1 MLLSSIV
8 LIFFFLIFC
17 CYNAFIIISFLAVVS
32 RSVPAYGSIGAGF
45 GSIQGSSSFWSR
57 S

>member
-45 GSIQGSSSFWSR
+45 GSIQGSSSF
-57 S
+57 